1 MSSLQQRMRRQTAVP
16 IFPLIKNPISPQR
29 VTPKISSEMMYEVSV
44 LMSTVPNLSSE
55 GQEAVD
61 NKTLVTVS
69 RGL

>member
-1 MSSLQQRMRRQTAVP
+1 M
-16 IFPLIKNPISPQR
+16 K
-29 VTPKISSEMMYEVSV
+29 YEVSV
-44 LMSTVPNLSSE
+44 LMSTVPNLSGE